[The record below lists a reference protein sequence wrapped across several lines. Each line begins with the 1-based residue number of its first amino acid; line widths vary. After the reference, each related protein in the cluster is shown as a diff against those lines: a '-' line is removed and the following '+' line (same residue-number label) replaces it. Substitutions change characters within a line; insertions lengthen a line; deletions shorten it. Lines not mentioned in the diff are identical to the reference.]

1 MNDASKYVLA
11 RLKERGYRMT
21 KPRVE
26 TVVVLASAKGGLSLP
41 ELAQKVA
48 GDEASVYRT
57 VRTLEK
63 EGLIEHIH
71 DGNGQTFYAIAEH
84 HHHHAVCTN
93 CKKIVHLPC
102 QHEHEVKRIEGFS
115 TVTDHEVTYFG
126 LCTKCG

>member
-57 VRTLEK
+57 SISPITCPK
-63 EGLIEHIH
+63 
-71 DGNGQTFYAIAEH
+71 
-84 HHHHAVCTN
+84 
-93 CKKIVHLPC
+93 
-102 QHEHEVKRIEGFS
+102 S
-115 TVTDHEVTYFG
+115 TVNAGNMASTRCLMSSETSSVVLFRFF
-126 LCTKCG
+126 LNCIR